1 MNKQNLF
8 KIAGLIMVFSMLLT
22 ACGTPAT
29 PAPAAAEPAKA
40 AEPTKAPEAA
50 APAEAAKPTEA
61 AAAEA
66 APAAADHPLKG
77 QKIEMSILGIGGWV
91 PSRLGVDMSP
101 LFAEYAKKNYG
112 YDVTFTFQEA
122 PFSDLFQKAN
132 ASLLTKSQEYNII
145 ISDSQWLG
153 AFAEEKAIV
162 NISDLI
168 KTNPEFDVKWVSPVV
183 ADAYQVY
190 PDGSGIKWGLPEEGD
205 VVVLYVRQDMF
216 SDPKNIA
223 DYKAKY
229 NADLPQTFED
239 WEKVDMDTFKN
250 ISEFFTRKDQGLYGT
265 AYQYSKVYDF
275 MTMFLYPF
283 MFSTGGDIWDPKDG
297 KIFGILNSDINAK
310 AMEANRE
317 MLKYQ
322 PEGALQYDIA
332 AIVDAFT
339 QGKVATA
346 FQWAAEGSAMIPD
359 ALKGKVLVVPPPAFK
374 QADGSLKRVYSVGG
388 QPWVINAYN
397 DDAHMRVALDF
408 LKWWYLPETQLEY
421 AKRGGNPTDAA
432 TVNAAGF
439 EDIQPWF
446 KAYKYM
452 MTSEHTRDFWHEP
465 TYSTM
470 LSTQQEGFTAYASG
484 QVNDAKN
491 TLDWIA
497 CEQQKIQFEAGRT
510 KIEPDASC
518 KNIKLDK

>member
-1 MNKQNLF
+1 MKHKFF
-8 KIAGLIMVFSMLLT
+8 KIAGLIVVLSMLLA
-22 ACGTPAT
+22 ACGAPAT
-29 PAPAAAEPAKA
+29 PAPAAAEPAKPA
-40 AEPTKAPEAA
+40 EAAKPAEPTKAPEAA
-50 APAEAAKPTEA
+50 KPAEP
-61 AAAEA
+61 A
-66 APAAADHPLKG
+66 APAAAANPLKG

-162 NISDLI
+162 NVSDLI
-168 KTNPEFDVKWVSPVV
+168 KKNPELDVKWAS
-183 ADAYQVY
+183 DYLGQSYQVY
-190 PDGSGIKWGLPEEGD
+190 PDGSGIKWGLPQEAD

-216 SDPKNIA
+216 SDPKEIA
-223 DYKAKY
+223 AYKAKY
-229 NADLPQTFED
+229 NADLPQTFAD

-250 ISEFFTRKDQGLYGT
+250 ISEFFTRKDKNLYGT

-283 MFSTGGDIWDPKDG
+283 MFSNGGEIWDPKDS
-297 KIFGILNSDINAK
+297 KIYGVLNSEINAK
-310 AMEANRE
+310 AMEANKA

-339 QGKVATA
+339 TGKIATG
-346 FQWAAEGSAMIPD
+346 FQWAAMGPAMIPD

-374 QADGSLKRVYSVGG
+374 QADGSLKRVYSIGG

-397 DDAHMRVALDF
+397 DAAHMQVAVDF

-421 AKRGGNPTDAA
+421 AKRGGNPSDAA
-432 TVNAAGF
+432 TVNSKGF

-446 KAYKYM
+446 QAYKYM
-452 MTSEHTRDFWHEP
+452 MVGDHARDFWHEP
-465 TYSTM
+465 TYAEM
-470 LSTQQEGFTAYASG
+470 LSTQQEGFTAFASG
-484 QVNDAKN
+484 QVKDAKN
-491 TLDWIA
+491 TLEWIA
-497 CEQQKIQFEAGRT
+497 CQQQKIQFEAGRST
-510 KIEPDASC
+510 IAAPDSC
-518 KNIKLDK
+518 KNVKLDK